1 MGPTLYAPPAES
13 LRAHL
18 KGRLLATLKNKRLLL
33 VVGAMAAGGLLQ
45 VIGEGRR
52 GGAARRLRSSPFCGG
67 REKAMKA
74 FRPLSSLSL
83 TAIALLRGKEGERP
97 KSSSLAFLRWG
108 LEYEGGNGE
117 WTTVSRLRRR
127 TGPPRQDGLSGV
139 QRLCRVPRLCSSPGP
154 AGAARHPRPR
164 ARAGGASRSASPAR
178 AARRRS
184 PCPSPACRLGSRVAS
199 GSRGAALRALV
210 PKRERGFFHRNGTST
225 RSSCSVMLKPS
236 R

>member
-164 ARAGGASRSASPAR
+164 ARAGGLAGRHRPPERPVEDRLVLPPLVGWAPELLQEVGAPLSAHWSRSESAASSIATGPQPDRR
-178 AARRRS
+178 AA
-184 PCPSPACRLGSRVAS
+184 
-199 GSRGAALRALV
+199 
-210 PKRERGFFHRNGTST
+210 
-225 RSSCSVMLKPS
+225 SC
-236 R
+236 